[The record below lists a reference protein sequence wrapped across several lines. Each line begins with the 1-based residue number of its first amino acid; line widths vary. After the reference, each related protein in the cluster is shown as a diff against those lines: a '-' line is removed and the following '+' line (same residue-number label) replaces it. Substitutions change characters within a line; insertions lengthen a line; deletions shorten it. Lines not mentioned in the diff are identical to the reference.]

1 MTAEMVKSGKALV
14 MLERNRVNRERGREE
29 RNRAYANRFGNAKTP
44 NVRLGGLEPTEYGDR
59 EPIMGHQDN
68 DGLMEEG
75 LLATDESQMPT
86 SSSPQ
91 PKHPSLSDLEFGS
104 AFSTNTTRTFNQQPA
119 AQPTSI
125 GGNEGRHPTPS
136 SIFDDL

>member
-1 MTAEMVKSGKALV
+1 ME
-14 MLERNRVNRERGREE
+14 
-29 RNRAYANRFGNAKTP
+29 
-44 NVRLGGLEPTEYGDR
+44 
-59 EPIMGHQDN
+59 HQDN

-75 LLATDESQMPT
+75 LLATDESQTLPT

-91 PKHPSLSDLEFGS
+91 PKHPSLADLEFGS

-119 AQPTSI
+119 PPPTST